1 MLWLVEPASRVATLM
16 MRYASLCAGLLVAML
31 LLFLVAEAF
40 HVPLVTE
47 PNSLGSRTGAVA
59 AMLGVTLLVVD
70 VVLPVPSSVVMM
82 THGALFGVPIGMALS
97 VIGSL
102 GSFALGF
109 ALGRRGESVVRRVV
123 PEEERRRA
131 DRFLLRWGPVGVVLS
146 RPVPML
152 AETVSFMA
160 GASPLRWRAALGAAA
175 LGCVPAAAVYAVAGA
190 LAASFA
196 TGAVVFIAIVVVA
209 TVVAGVVVR
218 SDGAVP
224 QGRRP

>member
-1 MLWLVEPASRVATLM
+1 MT
-16 MRYASLCAGLLVAML
+16 RYASLWGGLLGVML
-31 LLFLVAEAF
+31 LLFLVAEAID
-40 HVPLVTE
+40 VPILTE
-47 PNSLGSRTGAVA
+47 PTPLGSRTGTAA
-59 AMLGVTLLVVD
+59 AMVGVTLLVVD
-70 VVLPVPSSVVMM
+70 VVLPVPSSVVMI
-82 THGALFGVPIGMALS
+82 THGALFGVPMGMALS

-109 ALGRRGESVVRRVV
+109 ALGRRGEPVVTRLV

-131 DRFLLRWGPVGVVLS
+131 DRFLLRWGTVGVVLS
-146 RPVPML
+146 RPVPLL

-196 TGAVVFIAIVVVA
+196 TGAVVFVAVVVVA
-209 TVVAGVVVR
+209 AVVAAVVAR
-218 SDGAVP
+218 SGRAVP
-224 QGRRP
+224 LGRRP